1 VATVFRLALIIMANT
16 KLMIDLST
24 GLLSLAVNSTLVTLS
39 NIRTPWKDA
48 LKLQEVDVT
57 TSELPANRPRS
68 SLVVLDLP
76 LSINSERHREM
87 IKRFGAQTTPSEVH
101 PALERGELMP
111 RWRETT
117 GIILAELNPILLAHA
132 ASEIGSPSRAEFR
145 YPAKVTDTQI
155 QHLLLALRVEL
166 EEGCPAG
173 RLFGESLATTLAVHL
188 VHRYAVFPEKE
199 TYRGGLPLRRLR
211 AVTEYMEAHL
221 EEQIS
226 LRQLADLAQM
236 SPYYFGHLFKQTT
249 GLSPHQFFLRRR
261 IQKAKYMLARGH
273 SPLSQISQA
282 LGFASQ
288 AHFTTTFR
296 KLVGITPFTYRN
308 KY

>member
-1 VATVFRLALIIMANT
+1 
-16 KLMIDLST
+16 
-24 GLLSLAVNSTLVTLS
+24 
-39 NIRTPWKDA
+39 
-48 LKLQEVDVT
+48 
-57 TSELPANRPRS
+57 
-68 SLVVLDLP
+68 
-76 LSINSERHREM
+76 M
-87 IKRFGAQTTPSEVH
+87 IKRFGAQTTPSEV
-101 PALERGELMP
+101 PSVLERREPLP
-111 RWRETT
+111 PLAETT
-117 GIILAELNPILLAHA
+117 GILLAELDPILLAHA
-132 ASEIGSPSRAEFR
+132 ANEIGSPSRAEFR
-145 YPAKVTDTQI
+145 YPAGVTDSQI
-155 QHLLLALRVEL
+155 QHLMLALKVEL

-199 TYRGGLPLRRLR
+199 NYRGGLPLRRLR

-221 EEQIS
+221 EDQIS

-236 SPYYFGHLFKQTT
+236 SPYHFGHLFKQTT

-273 SPLSQISQA
+273 SPLSEISHA

-296 KLVGITPFTYRN
+296 KLVGITPFSYRN